1 MAYKPRIY
9 NIKYSGKNCFNVMAL
24 QERYKKNMFVPTMFY
39 HEIMCKKVVQL
50 QFTTEWGRLHG
61 IKSI

>member
-1 MAYKPRIY
+1 
-9 NIKYSGKNCFNVMAL
+9 MAL